1 MKQEVKHELYV
12 SELSSAVSEQEEE
25 KHFNNWLFKCAIK
38 LKPQFSQLFGSVDQ
52 SVVQSR
58 HQQSA

>member
-25 KHFNNWLFKCAIK
+25 KHFNN
-38 LKPQFSQLFGSVDQ
+38 
-52 SVVQSR
+52 
-58 HQQSA
+58 